1 MGCTKRPFIL
11 VLINII
17 HVLHFLLCKDI
28 GLKSQMDFPPVE
40 TATLISDFARLCI
53 ATTQQRKS
61 SSTSEKINIGIPTL
75 HSETGVRLR
84 TSKFD
89 QQSDNTSM
97 NMQVEWPQLG
107 VSDRQKFAHEAW
119 QFNDEESS
127 IWERASTLSN
137 RLVDFT
143 SELSGSDS
151 D

>member
-1 MGCTKRPFIL
+1 
-11 VLINII
+11 
-17 HVLHFLLCKDI
+17 
-28 GLKSQMDFPPVE
+28 MDFPPVE

-75 HSETGVRLR
+75 HSETGVRQR

-137 RLVDFT
+137 RLVVFT
-143 SELSGSDS
+143 SELSRSDS